1 MIALGEKILATAA
14 VSKDTIDQTV
24 LGVIREELTDIKQQ
38 NQEVLTAFD
47 AAFTFYEEVFGTDQE
62 MVILTTE
69 MTIHARISKYLYT
82 HQCPKYQH
90 YNENLLFE
98 NRQAEL
104 MNRIDAL
111 DLLELEANENKS
123 A

>member
-1 MIALGEKILATAA
+1 
-14 VSKDTIDQTV
+14 
-24 LGVIREELTDIKQQ
+24 
-38 NQEVLTAFD
+38 
-47 AAFTFYEEVFGTDQE
+47 

-82 HQCPKYQH
+82 HPCPTYQH